1 VVRFIAA
8 FGLPEI
14 ANHAGSPLLLL
25 YDVDILA
32 VGAGSTFIWLF

>member
-32 VGAGSTFIWLF
+32 VAGSTFIWLF